1 MTFVNSKK
9 GGIKERDSAEKSKI
23 SCHAILSQI
32 TTCNFKEYCFIRPM
46 SLLKIHTGCKILK
59 VSYFFII

>member
-1 MTFVNSKK
+1 MTYVNSKK
-9 GGIKERDSAEKSKI
+9 GGIKERDSVEKSKI

-32 TTCNFKEYCFIRPM
+32 TNFKEYCFIRPM